1 MLEKWLWTEK
11 YRPRKIKDTILP
23 EKLKSTF
30 QAFVDQKNI
39 PNLLLSGPPG
49 TGKTTVAKAML
60 EELQCD
66 YILIN
71 GSMNGNIDTLRNEIQ
86 SFASSVSFTSTRKY
100 VILDEADYLSDK
112 TQAALRNFMEEYSSN
127 CGFILTCNL
136 KNKVIGPLQSRCS
149 AVDFGL
155 SKKEVVEL
163 APLFLRRLCHVLDQE
178 NIEYDKTA
186 VATLVKYYMPD
197 WRRILNETQ
206 KYSSVGK
213 IDSGILVRA
222 ETSIDELI
230 KLLKV
235 KDFTNMRKWVAEN
248 SDVDANTVFRQI
260 YDGANKF
267 LSKESIPVAVLI
279 IGRYQYQHSFC
290 ADQEINLACCLTE
303 LMADCE
309 YA

>member
-11 YRPRKIKDTILP
+11 YRPRSIKDTILP
-23 EKLKSTF
+23 EKLKNTF

-86 SFASSVSFTSTRKY
+86 AFASSVSFTSTRKY
-100 VILDEADYLSDK
+100 VILDESDYLSDK

-149 AVDFGL
+149 LIDFGL

-163 APLFLRRLCHVLDQE
+163 APLFLRRLCFVLDQE

-222 ETSIDELI
+222 ETSIEELI

-248 SDVDANTVFRQI
+248 SDVDANNVFRQI
-260 YDGANKF
+260 YDGASKF
-267 LSKESIPVAVLI
+267 LTKESIPIAVLI

>member
-1 MLEKWLWTEK
+1 MLEKFLFTEK
-11 YRPRKIKDTILP
+11 YRPKKIKDTILP
-23 EKLKSTF
+23 EKLKNTF

-60 EELQCD
+60 EELDCD
-66 YILIN
+66 YIVIN

-86 SFASSVSFTSTRKY
+86 QFASSVSFTSTRKY
-100 VILDEADYLSDK
+100 VILDEADYLTAN

-136 KNKVIGPLQSRCS
+136 KNKVMDALKSRCS
-149 AVDFGL
+149 LIDFGL

-163 APLFLRRLCHVLDQE
+163 APLFMKRLCYVLDQE

-186 VATLVKYYMPD
+186 VATLVKNFMPD

-206 KYSSVGK
+206 KYSSIGK

-230 KLLKV
+230 KLLKA

-248 SDVDANTVFRQI
+248 SDVDANTIFRKI
-260 YDGANKF
+260 YDGAAKF
-267 LSKESIPVAVLI
+267 LTKETVPLAVLI

-303 LMADCE
+303 IMAD
-309 YA
+309 ANFL